1 MSKYSFRPI
10 KMGSFAAELTGVVLT
25 KSTTKGSISV
35 AGGREDA
42 SRKSTRMI
50 GLELQLIP
58 K

>member
-10 KMGSFAAELTGVVLT
+10 KMGSFAAELAGVVLT
-25 KSTTKGSISV
+25 KSTTKGSISA

-50 GLELQLIP
+50 GL
-58 K
+58 